1 MSTGTSQPTD
11 GQPNSQTTLQPDE
24 PGSATPDRC
33 QLQTDAVA
41 AAGREADLAMRTLGE
56 RLKVLRECRAAN
68 GLAGFN
74 FNGASELVVQL
85 ANIARVATVELQAIG
100 QVTE

>member
-1 MSTGTSQPTD
+1 
-11 GQPNSQTTLQPDE
+11 
-24 PGSATPDRC
+24 
-33 QLQTDAVA
+33 
-41 AAGREADLAMRTLGE
+41 MRTLGE

-74 FNGASELVVQL
+74 FEGASELVLQL

-100 QVTE
+100 RVAE